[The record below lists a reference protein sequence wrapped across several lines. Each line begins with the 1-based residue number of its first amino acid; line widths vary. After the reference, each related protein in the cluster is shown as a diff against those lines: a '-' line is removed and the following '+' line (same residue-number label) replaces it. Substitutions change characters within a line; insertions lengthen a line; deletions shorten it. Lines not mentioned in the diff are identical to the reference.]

1 GRAVARGGLRQVTRV
16 PVWLRPAAAAAALV
30 VITAGVTYFAT
41 REALLSDTQIAAQ
54 PVDSAALDPQKMVAA
69 AFDSA
74 RREDSIGTRVALV
87 DPRDPSGDR
96 APRTTGRVPGPD
108 RVPASVVSDP
118 TPVAAA
124 LENVYGREIA
134 RLWRIV
140 DERRA
145 QLDTAT
151 VGVLERNLNII
162 DQAIRESRA
171 ALARDPASAF
181 LNEQL
186 SNVLE
191 QKVELLRA
199 AALLPARS

>member
-1 GRAVARGGLRQVTRV
+1 
-16 PVWLRPAAAAAALV
+16 
-30 VITAGVTYFAT
+30 
-41 REALLSDTQIAAQ
+41 
-54 PVDSAALDPQKMVAA
+54 M
-69 AFDSA
+69 
-74 RREDSIGTRVALV
+74 
-87 DPRDPSGDR
+87 
-96 APRTTGRVPGPD
+96 
-108 RVPASVVSDP
+108 
-118 TPVAAA
+118 
-124 LENVYGREIA
+124 VYGREIA

-145 QLDTAT
+145 QLDTGT

-186 SNVLE
+186 NNVLE

-199 AALLPARS
+199 AALLPVRS